1 MFALTN
7 CRLFFEGSFTSDK
20 VVLIQDDIIED
31 VLEEDSLP
39 EKAEVVNCAG
49 NYVAPGLIDL
59 QIYGA
64 GGCLFSNNPNEETL
78 RVVTR
83 SIIESGTTGFLI
95 TLATNTLEVFRKAI
109 KVVKQNPHPALM
121 GIHLEG
127 PYINPKRRGAHLMD
141 CIKKPVLQEVQSLLD
156 EAEGTIKMITLAPE
170 LTDPEIIEC
179 LLKNHVV
186 ISAGHSDATY
196 GEAMKGFERGI
207 RATTHLFN
215 AMSPLHHRDTGLPG
229 ATFQSDAF
237 AGIIADGIHVD
248 FQTLSISKKLM
259 GERLFLISDA
269 VEEAADG
276 AYIHVR
282 AANCFTLPDG
292 TLSGS
297 QLTLL
302 QAVKN
307 CVQKANIPLDEAV
320 KMATLYPSRVMQMKD
335 IGVIEKGAK
344 ANLIRFDDE
353 LRLTGVY
360 MRNHAILII

>member
-1 MFALTN
+1 MIALTN
-7 CRLFFEGSFTSDK
+7 CRLFLEGSFTADK
-20 VVLIQDDIIED
+20 VVLIREGIIEE
-31 VLEEDSLP
+31 VLQKDSLP
-39 EKAEVVNCAG
+39 EKARVIDCAG
-49 NYVAPGLIDL
+49 NYVTPGLIDL

-64 GGCLFSNNPNEETL
+64 GGYLFSNDPNEATL
-78 RVVTR
+78 RAIANTIVK
-83 SIIESGTTGFLI
+83 SGTTGFLI
-95 TLATNTLEVFRKAI
+95 TLATNTVEVFKKAI
-109 KVVKQNPHPALM
+109 RVVKQNPHPALM
-121 GIHLEG
+121 GLHLEG

-179 LLKNHVV
+179 LLKNNVV
-186 ISAGHSDATY
+186 ISAGHSNATY
-196 GEAMKGFERGI
+196 WEAMNGFERGI
-207 RATTHLFN
+207 RTTTHLFN
-215 AMSPLHHRDTGLPG
+215 AMSPLHHRDVGLPG

-237 AGIIADGIHVD
+237 ASIIADGIHVD

-259 GERLFLISDA
+259 GERLFLITDA
-269 VEEAADG
+269 VEEVLDG

-282 AANCFTLPDG
+282 GANRFTLPDG

-307 CVQKANIPLDEAV
+307 CVQKANIPLDEAI
-320 KMATLYPSRVMQMKD
+320 KMATLYPSRVMQTKN

-344 ANLIRFDDE
+344 ANLILLDDDLKLVE
-353 LRLTGVY
+353 VY
-360 MRNHAILII
+360 LEGHSIK